1 MKKILLPVLAVTTY
15 IIGSSVS
22 FAQTNVFD
30 NVIVTSPNHT
40 YLEAAII
47 QEGLQ
52 GALQD
57 PTASLTV
64 FAPDDQAFTNLAT
77 ALGTDINGL
86 LALPNLDD
94 ILLYHVLGIQVP
106 SSGVTNGAVVQPLSA
121 TNTLKLT
128 VDGTAVFVNQ
138 AQVNAADLTTANGV
152 VHSIDAVVLP
162 YQTVAD
168 IAIGSTD
175 HTTLVAAVI
184 EARLLPALTDPLA
197 SLTVFAPTD
206 AAFTAALGEL
216 GLTAG
221 ELLASPDLTDIL
233 LYHVL
238 GAEVLSSNLS
248 NGQIATPLNNVNSL
262 KVTIDGANVFVNQAQ
277 VTFADLLADN
287 GAVHVLDA
295 VVLPNTTVA
304 DIAINSTDHTVLEAA
319 VIEARLLPALTDPFA
334 TLTVFAP
341 TDAAFTTALGELG
354 LTAAELLASPDLTD
368 ILLYHV
374 LGAQVL
380 STDLSNGQLANPLNT
395 NNTLKVTIDGTNV
408 FINQAQV
415 MTADILADNGAVHV
429 LDAVVLP
436 DTTVADIALNSG
448 IHNTLVAAI
457 KEAKL
462 FPALT
467 DPFASLTVFAPKD
480 GAFEILLTNLGITAA
495 ELLAS
500 TDLADILLHHVLGSE
515 VLSGSLSNGQL
526 VTPLNSTNTLKVT
539 LTGTGAFINQALVTL
554 PDVQADNGV
563 VHVLDEVLLAKTTV
577 VDVAIS
583 SPAHTTLVSALI
595 QARLLN
601 VLTDPFAEFTVF
613 APTNTAFDN
622 LATALGTDLNGIL
635 ALPNLAEVLT
645 YHVVSGTAL
654 STDLVEGPVAT
665 VNGTN
670 IFITLDNGVIVNDAN
685 VTAADLLADNGV
697 VHVLDKV
704 LLPSFAG
711 IDEADKNLISAYPNP
726 AVNELFITNAEGSAY
741 AVTDMLG
748 RIATTGKVEGG
759 KILLNGIN
767 AGTYILSVE
776 TELGVQTL
784 QIIKE

>member
-238 GAEVLSSNLS
+238 GAEVLS
-248 NGQIATPLNNVNSL
+248 
-262 KVTIDGANVFVNQAQ
+262 
-277 VTFADLLADN
+277 
-287 GAVHVLDA
+287 
-295 VVLPNTTVA
+295 
-304 DIAINSTDHTVLEAA
+304 
-319 VIEARLLPALTDPFA
+319 
-334 TLTVFAP
+334 
-341 TDAAFTTALGELG
+341 
-354 LTAAELLASPDLTD
+354 
-368 ILLYHV
+368 
-374 LGAQVL
+374 
-380 STDLSNGQLANPLNT
+380 TDLSNGQLANPLNT
-395 NNTLKVTIDGTNV
+395 NNTLKVTIDGTSV

-415 MTADILADNGAVHV
+415 MAADILADNGAVHV

-500 TDLADILLHHVLGSE
+500 TDLADILLHHVLSSE